1 MDYRSPPFF
10 GTWNNPVGM
19 GVKPKKKGTKKKE
32 QQKKGK
38 GLLLGKNSPFNG
50 ISLLGAIL

>member
-19 GVKPKKKGTKKKE
+19 GVPKKKAPKKKNNK
-32 QQKKGK
+32 KKGK
-38 GLLLGKNSPFNG
+38 GLLLGKNNPFNG
-50 ISLLGAIL
+50 IPLLGAIL